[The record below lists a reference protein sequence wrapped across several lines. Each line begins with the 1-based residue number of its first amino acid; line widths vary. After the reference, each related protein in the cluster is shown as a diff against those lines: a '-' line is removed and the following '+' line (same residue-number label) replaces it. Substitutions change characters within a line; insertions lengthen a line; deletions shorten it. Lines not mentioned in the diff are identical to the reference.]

1 MIHFSPVSL
10 KGAWWWLAQIQCS
23 TVAVCSGWDESHT
36 RVGAQGEDAKVSFG
50 MLDYIPCG
58 K

>member
-1 MIHFSPVSL
+1 M
-10 KGAWWWLAQIQCS
+10 WWLAQIQHS

-36 RVGAQGEDAKVSFG
+36 RVEVQGRDAKVSFG

-58 K
+58 KKGFILHFD